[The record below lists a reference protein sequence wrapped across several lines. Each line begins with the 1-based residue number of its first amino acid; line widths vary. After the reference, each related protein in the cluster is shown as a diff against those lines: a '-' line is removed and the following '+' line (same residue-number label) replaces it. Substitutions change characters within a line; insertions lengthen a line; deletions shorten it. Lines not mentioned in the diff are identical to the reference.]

1 MTNYRIEK
9 DSLGE
14 IKVDNKFYW
23 GAQTQRAIINFSIG
37 GELFSKEMINALLL
51 IKKVAAEVN
60 CSLGVLDK
68 KIAKA
73 IIDASNLVLT
83 KDFTEHFPLKL
94 WQVGQGT
101 QANMNVNEVIAN
113 LANEKLGSKLGSN
126 SPIHPNDHV
135 NMGQSSNDTFPT
147 AMHIATVLLI
157 NNSFI
162 DSLELLYKTLLNK
175 SELWKDIVKIG
186 RTHLQDAIP
195 MTLGQEFSGY
205 ATQIKSI
212 IKQIKEVLNS
222 LYLLAQG
229 GTALGTGLNTHRDFA
244 LKFAKRISE
253 ITNYPFITAT
263 CKFSAVASN
272 DALLNLS
279 SILNSLATILMKIAN
294 DIRFLGSGPRCGIGE
309 LILPSNEPGSSIMPG
324 KINPT
329 QCDMI
334 SMVCAQVMG
343 NHVTI
348 SISNSN
354 GHFQLNVFKPV
365 IIYNVIQ
372 SIRLLSDS
380 CKSFTKKCLINLQ
393 PDKERISMF
402 RESSLMLVTALSPYI
417 GYDKSAKIAK
427 KAYEKNITLKEAA
440 IALGFLTEEEF
451 DKYVN
456 PLNMVNND

>member
-23 GAQTQRAIINFSIG
+23 GAQTQRAIINFPIG
-37 GELFSKEMINALLL
+37 EELFSREMINALLL

-60 CSLGVLDK
+60 CFLGILDK

-73 IIDASNLVLT
+73 IIDASDLVLT

-94 WQVGQGT
+94 WQVGSGT

-126 SPIHPNDHV
+126 SPVHPNDHV

-175 SELWKDIVKIG
+175 SKLWKDIVKIG

-205 ATQIKSI
+205 ATQINNI

-222 LYLLAQG
+222 LYPLAQG
-229 GTALGTGLNTHRDFA
+229 GTAVGTGLNTHRDFA

-253 ITNYPFITAT
+253 ITNYPFIASA
-263 CKFSAVASN
+263 CKFSAIASN

-279 SILNSLATILMKIAN
+279 SILNSLATIVMKIAN

-324 KINPT
+324 KVNPT
-329 QCDMI
+329 QCDVI
-334 SMVCAQVMG
+334 SQVCAQVMG

-380 CKSFTKKCLINLQ
+380 CKSFTEKCLINLQ
-393 PDKERISMF
+393 PNKERISMF
-402 RESSLMLVTALSPYI
+402 RKSSLMLVTALSPYI
-417 GYDKSAKIAK
+417 GYDKSAEIAK
-427 KAYEKNITLKEAA
+427 KAYEENITLKEAA
-440 IALGFLTEEEF
+440 MALGFLVEEEF

-456 PLNMVNND
+456 SLNMVNND